1 MDLNAIIKQHGPAL
15 TQQLTAK
22 AGFSSGQATAFLPLL
37 IGKVME
43 VVKGGKMDLGA
54 LAGGGDLS
62 GLVGQLGLGAMA
74 KQVGMDEA
82 KATTGAK
89 AILPSLLGVVG
100 KDAGGL
106 AGMAGKMASGG
117 GAADLLKKAG
127 GLFG

>member
-15 TQQLTAK
+15 TQQLAAK

-62 GLVGQLGLGAMA
+62 GLVGQLGLGGLA
-74 KQVGMDEA
+74 KQVGVDEA

-89 AILPSLLGVVG
+89 AILPSLLGTVG

-106 AGMAGKMASGG
+106 AGMAGKMAPGG